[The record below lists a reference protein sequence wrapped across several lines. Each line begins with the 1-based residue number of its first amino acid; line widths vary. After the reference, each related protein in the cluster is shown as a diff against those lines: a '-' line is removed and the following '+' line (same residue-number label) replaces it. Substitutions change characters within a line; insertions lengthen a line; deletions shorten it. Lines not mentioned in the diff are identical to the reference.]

1 MYAAA
6 LRRASRSAL
15 QDPQAFYLTKCVSP
29 KASQRVERNIYFSY
43 NLETYVSK
51 FD

>member
-29 KASQRVERNIYFSY
+29 KASQRVERNIYMY
-43 NLETYVSK
+43 I
-51 FD
+51 